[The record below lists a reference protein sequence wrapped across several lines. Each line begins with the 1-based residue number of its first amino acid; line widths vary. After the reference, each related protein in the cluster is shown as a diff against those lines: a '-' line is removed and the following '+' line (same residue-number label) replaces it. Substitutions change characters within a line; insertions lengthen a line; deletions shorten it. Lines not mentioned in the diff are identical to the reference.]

1 MHQASAAIVLK
12 FNGRRLCLVFI
23 IIFLLN
29 YEKNYEM
36 LNVGVP
42 MEADMHQAS
51 AVIILKFNGRRLC
64 LVFIIIFLLK
74 YEKILVP
81 PSF

>member
-1 MHQASAAIVLK
+1 
-12 FNGRRLCLVFI
+12 
-23 IIFLLN
+23 
-29 YEKNYEM
+29 M

-64 LVFIIIFLLK
+64 LVFIIIFLLN
-74 YEKILVP
+74 YEKMHQASAVIILK
-81 PSF
+81 FNGRRL

>member
-1 MHQASAAIVLK
+1 
-12 FNGRRLCLVFI
+12 
-23 IIFLLN
+23 
-29 YEKNYEM
+29 M

-74 YEKILVP
+74 YEKI
-81 PSF
+81 F